1 MEIKGKVALVTGG
14 AVRVGKAI
22 ALMLAAAGA
31 HVVVNYNASATAA
44 QATVAEIQA
53 HGVEGLAVQCD
64 VADAACRAA
73 HGTDHP
79 RPLRRRGHHRQQRQP
94 LRQDADPHGRSG
106 DLAPGDPHLHRR
118 ALLYRQCPGAGHA
131 GTRRTASSSTS
142 WISSAWTPWHKFTAH
157 AVGKAGLLA
166 LTRQLAL
173 ELAPTVRVNAVAP
186 GAVLPPDDYTPAK
199 IQAIANKKT
208 LLDRWGTP
216 DDVTRAVRYLIE
228 ADYVTGDVLTVDG
241 GERHAQHKRTNA
253 LEAAHGLA

>member
-1 MEIKGKVALVTGG
+1 MEIKDKVALVTGG

-22 ALMLAAAGA
+22 ALMLAEAGA
-31 HVVVNYNASATAA
+31 HVVVNYNASAKAA

-64 VADAACRAA
+64 VADAASVQRMAQIILDRFGGVDIIVNSA
-73 HGTDHP
+73 SLFGKTPIPTDD
-79 RPLRRRGHHRQQRQP
+79 LETWRQVTRISIDGP
-94 LRQDADPHGRSG
+94 FFIANA
-106 DLAPGDPHLHRR
+106 LAPAMLARGDGVIVNIVDL
-118 ALLYRQCPGAGHA
+118 
-131 GTRRTASSSTS
+131 
-142 WISSAWTPWHKFTAH
+142 SAWTPWHKFTAH

-199 IQAIANKKT
+199 IQAISSKKT

-216 DDVTRAVRYLIE
+216 ADVTRAVRYLIE